1 MKLFYWSAIR
11 NFGDLLNAWLWHRLI
26 PECFD
31 DDPSTVFLGI
41 GTILN
46 QNHGIERLP
55 RKVVMG
61 SGVGY
66 GKLPVLDSSW
76 QIYCL
81 RGPRS
86 VRALGLSPD
95 LAITDP
101 ALLARRFVSAPERGP
116 RFTFAFMPHF
126 HHNLDAWRCVC
137 ADVGIAYINPQEE
150 VETVIARICDCE
162 VLLTEAM
169 HGAIISDALSRPWV
183 PVRIDDRILDFK
195 WLDWCD
201 SVGLEYKPQRLPRLF
216 ELPPDNDFFLRQH
229 TRATR
234 FSARRALRRVMRAA
248 RPCLSDRKRLDELDA
263 RLLERIERFRHDCL
277 EGRFHD
283 QNPGRISCPV

>member
-1 MKLFYWSAIR
+1 MKLFYWSTIR

-66 GKLPVLDSSW
+66 GRLPVLDSSW

-101 ALLARRFVSAPERGP
+101 GLLVRRFVSAPERGP
-116 RFTFAFMPHF
+116 RFKFAFMPHF
-126 HHNLDAWRCVC
+126 YHNLDAWRCVC

-150 VETVIARICDCE
+150 VETVIAQIRDCE

-195 WLDWCD
+195 WLDWCE
-201 SVGLEYKPQRLPRLF
+201 SVGLTYQPHPLPRLF
-216 ELPPDNDFFLRQH
+216 ELPQDNDFVLRQH
-229 TRATR
+229 TRVTR
-234 FSARRALRRVMRAA
+234 FIARQALRRLVRQAK
-248 RPCLSDRKRLDELDA
+248 PVLSDRKRLDELEVC
-263 RLLERIERFRHDCL
+263 LLDRIERFREDCVA
-277 EGRFHD
+277 GRF
-283 QNPGRISCPV
+283 QRTACVA